1 MMKTKLN
8 EAFPIVAAALG
19 NRLGVRVMVTGQ
31 TARTDGDMIVIP
43 AYDGE
48 DPNYRD
54 VAWGYLAHEAAH
66 IRYTDFGV
74 FKTACTT
81 PIRKAILN
89 ILEDIRI
96 EKRLAESYPGTRFT
110 IEKTVAQLIAEGG
123 YESPSDEA
131 HPAVLLQAY
140 LLFGLRSH
148 VLGQTLLKGMAQNS
162 KDRIQQIVP
171 SSVFDFLETIYT
183 DVEKLKDTQEAL
195 SLTDQIL
202 LMFED
207 ELKQVERESMSD
219 NKPQEKSDTDPSKPD
234 DCLSSDGTSA
244 ESDEGTD
251 SGSNDANGSVE
262 SLAGR
267 TSCLRQLL
275 SADDSDLNDDLFD
288 KIREGLA
295 LGNEEASRMTLPV
308 ADEPPLDPVQGRLLL
323 EKALTE
329 SGKLRASLQGLVQA
343 NRLSKPVTRRSGNRM
358 DANRLNRLGWN
369 DPKVFR
375 RMESRKAPNT
385 VVHILVDRS
394 PSMSALVAHE
404 GKTIGRRIDLA
415 WEATLSLAMALEG
428 IHGVNVG
435 ITAFPGKDG
444 EASSV
449 FSVLP
454 HGFSIRSR
462 VAAFG
467 GDLDGSTPLA
477 EAVWFACAQLVQ
489 QREERKIL
497 LVLTDGIP
505 DDLDAALNI
514 LSRCRYSNIEVTG
527 IGLGIDVNRVFES
540 CVSVQLIRELPT
552 RLNEICKKLLLSV

>member
-140 LLFGLRSH
+140 LLFGLRSE
-148 VLGQTLLKGMAQNS
+148 VLGQTLFKGMADVS
-162 KDRIQQIVP
+162 KERLKAILP
-171 SSVFDFLETIYT
+171 TLVFDVLESVAT
-183 DVEKLKDTQEAL
+183 DVGSLKDTKETLA
-195 SLTDQIL
+195 LTDRIL
-202 LMFED
+202 MMFELEVEQEHQNGAPAPENPND
-207 ELKQVERESMSD
+207 E
-219 NKPQEKSDTDPSKPD
+219 
-234 DCLSSDGTSA
+234 SSDSTSQEGPPLEDREQSSRVDSVETSA
-244 ESDEGTD
+244 DGVNQIEPSYGGASCLKRLLGADESD
-251 SGSNDANGSVE
+251 
-262 SLAGR
+262 
-267 TSCLRQLL
+267 LRG
-275 SADDSDLNDDLFD
+275 DLFET
-288 KIREGLA
+288 IREGLELA
-295 LGNEEASRMTLPV
+295 QNQSSSLTLPV
-308 ADEPPLDPVQGRLLL
+308 ADEPPMDAVKGRLLL
-323 EKALTE
+323 EKALAE
-329 SGKLRASLQGLVQA
+329 SGRLRASLQGLVQA
-343 NRLSKPVTRRSGNRM
+343 NRLSKPVTRRSGHRM
-358 DANRLNRLGWN
+358 DSNRLNRLGWN

-385 VVHILVDRS
+385 AVHILIDRS

-404 GKTIGRRIDLA
+404 GITIGRRIDLA
-415 WEATLSLAMALEG
+415 WEATISLALALEG
-428 IHGVNVG
+428 IHGVNAG
-435 ITAFPGKDG
+435 ITAFPGRDG

-449 FSVLP
+449 YSVLP

-462 VAAFG
+462 VESLG
-467 GDLDGSTPLA
+467 CDLDGSTPLA
-477 EAVWFACAQLVQ
+477 EAIWFAGCQLVQ
-489 QREERKIL
+489 QREERKVA

-505 DDLDAALNI
+505 DDLDETLDI
-514 LSRCRYSNIEVTG
+514 LARCRSSNIEVTG
-527 IGLGIDVNRVFES
+527 IGLGIQVDRVFES
-540 CVSVQLIRELPT
+540 CVSVERIRDLSAQL
-552 RLNEICKKLLLSV
+552 NDVCKKLLVPT

>member
-31 TARTDGDMIVIP
+31 TARTDGEMIVIP
-43 AYDGE
+43 AYDGK

-123 YESPSDEA
+123 YESPSEES

-148 VLGQTLLKGMAQNS
+148 VLGQNLLKGMAQDAR
-162 KDRIQQIVP
+162 DRLQEMVP

-202 LMFED
+202 LMFEN
-207 ELKQVERESMSD
+207 ELMQEEREGLAD
-219 NKPQEKSDTDPSKPD
+219 NKSQQESDTDPSKPD

-251 SGSNDANGSVE
+251 SGSSDANGTVE

-267 TSCLRQLL
+267 TSYLRQLL
-275 SADDSDLNDDLFD
+275 RADESDLNSDLFET
-288 KIREGLA
+288 IRDGLA
-295 LGNEEASRMTLPV
+295 LRNEEAARITLPV
-308 ADEPPLDPVQGRLLL
+308 ADEPPLDLVQGRLLL
-323 EKALTE
+323 EKALAE
-329 SGKLRASLQGLVQA
+329 SGRLRASLQGLVQA
-343 NRLSKPVTRRSGNRM
+343 NRLSKPVTRRSGHRM
-358 DANRLNRLGWN
+358 DSNRLNRLGWN

-385 VVHILVDRS
+385 AVHILIDRS

-404 GKTIGRRIDLA
+404 GITIGRRIDLA
-415 WEATLSLAMALEG
+415 WEATISLALALEG
-428 IHGVNVG
+428 IHGVNAG
-435 ITAFPGKDG
+435 ITAFPGRDG

-449 FSVLP
+449 YSVLP

-462 VAAFG
+462 VESLG
-467 GDLDGSTPLA
+467 CDLDGSTPLA
-477 EAVWFACAQLVQ
+477 EAIWFAGCQLVQ
-489 QREERKIL
+489 QREERKVV

-505 DDLDAALNI
+505 DDLDETLDI
-514 LSRCRYSNIEVTG
+514 LARCRSSNIEVTG
-527 IGLGIDVNRVFES
+527 IGLGIQVDRVFES
-540 CVSVQLIRELPT
+540 CVSVERIRDLSAQLT
-552 RLNEICKKLLLSV
+552 DVCKKLLVPT

>member
-1 MMKTKLN
+1 MKTKLN

-48 DPNYRD
+48 DPKYRD

-96 EKRLAESYPGTRFT
+96 EKRIAKSYPGTRFT
-110 IEKTVAQLIAEGG
+110 IEKTVARLIDEGG
-123 YESPSDEA
+123 YEVPDEAA
-131 HPAVLLQAY
+131 HPASLLQAY

-148 VLGQTLLKGMAQNS
+148 VLGQTLLKGIAQNA

-219 NKPQEKSDTDPSKPD
+219 NKPQEKSDTDPCELD
-234 DCLSSDGTSA
+234 DCLSSDAVSV

-251 SGSNDANGSVE
+251 SGSSDANGTVE

-267 TSCLRQLL
+267 TSYLMQLL
-275 SADDSDLNDDLFD
+275 IADESDLNSDLFET
-288 KIREGLA
+288 IRDGLA
-295 LGNEEASRMTLPV
+295 LRNEEAARITLPV
-308 ADEPPLDPVQGRLLL
+308 ADEPPLDLVQGRLLL
-323 EKALTE
+323 EKALAE
-329 SGKLRASLQGLVQA
+329 SGRLRASLQGLVQA
-343 NRLSKPVTRRSGNRM
+343 NRLSKPVTRRSGHRM
-358 DANRLNRLGWN
+358 DSHRLNRLSWH

-375 RMESRKAPNT
+375 SMESRKAPNT
-385 VVHILVDRS
+385 AVHILIDRS

-404 GKTIGRRIDLA
+404 GITIGRRIDLA
-415 WEATLSLAMALEG
+415 WEATISLALALEG
-428 IHGVNVG
+428 IHGVNAG
-435 ITAFPGKDG
+435 ITAFPGSAGILPAFSYRDT
-444 EASSV
+444 SS
-449 FSVLP
+449 
-454 HGFSIRSR
+454 I
-462 VAAFG
+462 
-467 GDLDGSTPLA
+467 
-477 EAVWFACAQLVQ
+477 
-489 QREERKIL
+489 K
-497 LVLTDGIP
+497 
-505 DDLDAALNI
+505 
-514 LSRCRYSNIEVTG
+514 
-527 IGLGIDVNRVFES
+527 
-540 CVSVQLIRELPT
+540 
-552 RLNEICKKLLLSV
+552 

>member
-1 MMKTKLN
+1 MYQKLN

-19 NRLGVRVMVTGQ
+19 HRLGVRVMVQGQ
-31 TARTDGDMIVIP
+31 TARTDGEMIVIP
-43 AYDGE
+43 AYDGNN
-48 DPNYRD
+48 PHYRD

-74 FKTACTT
+74 FKSACTS
-81 PIRKAILN
+81 PLRKAILN
-89 ILEDIRI
+89 IIEDVRI
-96 EKRLAESYPGTRFT
+96 EKRMAESYPGTRFT
-110 IEKTVAQLIAEGG
+110 IEKTVAQLISEGG
-123 YESPSDEA
+123 YEIPSEVA

-140 LLFGLRSH
+140 LLFGLRSQ
-148 VLGQTLLKGMAQNS
+148 VLGQTLLKGMAEDA
-162 KDRIQQIVP
+162 KDRIRQTVP
-171 SSVFDFLETIYT
+171 SKVFDLLENISM
-183 DVEKLKDTQEAL
+183 DIESVKDTQEAL
-195 SLTDQIL
+195 SMTDRIL

-207 ELKQVERESMSD
+207 ELKQVERDSMA
-219 NKPQEKSDTDPSKPD
+219 NYKRQE
-234 DCLSSDGTSA
+234 
-244 ESDEGTD
+244 ESDEGMD
-251 SGSNDANGSVE
+251 SDSNDANGSVE

-275 SADDSDLNDDLFD
+275 SADDSDLNCDLFET
-288 KIREGLA
+288 IRDGLA
-295 LGNEEASRMTLPV
+295 LGNEEAPRITLPV

-323 EKALTE
+323 EKALAE

-358 DANRLNRLGWN
+358 DSSRMNRLGWN

-375 RMESRKAPNT
+375 RMESHKAPNT
-385 VVHILVDRS
+385 AVHILVDRS

-428 IHGVNVG
+428 IQGVNLG

-449 FSVLP
+449 YSVLP
-454 HGFSIRSR
+454 HGSSVRSR

-477 EAVWFACAQLVQ
+477 EAIWFAGCRLVQ
-489 QREERKIL
+489 QREERKL
-497 LVLTDGIP
+497 LMVLTDGIP
-505 DDLDAALNI
+505 DDLDEALNI
-514 LSRCRYSNIEVTG
+514 LARCRSSGIEVTG
-527 IGLGIDVNRVFES
+527 IGLGIEVDRVFES
-540 CVSVQLIRELPT
+540 NVSVQLIRELPM
-552 RLNEICKKLLLSV
+552 RLNEVCKRLLLAA

>member
-1 MMKTKLN
+1 MYQKLN

-19 NRLGVRVMVTGQ
+19 HRLGVRVMVQGQ
-31 TARTDGDMIVIP
+31 TARTDGEMIVIP
-43 AYDGE
+43 AYDGNN
-48 DPNYRD
+48 PQYRD
-54 VAWGYLAHEAAH
+54 VAWGYLSHEAAH

-74 FKTACTT
+74 FKSAATS
-81 PIRKAILN
+81 PLRKAILN
-89 ILEDIRI
+89 IIEDIRI
-96 EKRLAESYPGTRFT
+96 EKRMAESYPGTRFT
-110 IEKTVAQLIAEGG
+110 IEKTVAQLISEGG
-123 YESPSDEA
+123 YEMPSEVA

-140 LLFGLRSH
+140 LLFGLRSQ
-148 VLGQTLLKGMAQNS
+148 VLGQTLLKGMAQDA

-171 SSVFDFLETIYT
+171 SKVFDLLETISR
-183 DVEKLKDTQEAL
+183 DVDMLKDTQEAL

-207 ELKQVERESMSD
+207 ELEQEERVSMSHI
-219 NKPQEKSDTDPSKPD
+219 NCQEKSDSDPSEPD
-234 DCLSSDGTSA
+234 DCLSSDATSG

-251 SGSNDANGSVE
+251 SGSSDAYGTVE

-267 TSCLRQLL
+267 TSSLRQLL
-275 SADDSDLNDDLFD
+275 SADESELNGDLFET
-288 KIREGLA
+288 IRDELA
-295 LGNEEASRMTLPV
+295 LGNEEAAKITLPV

-323 EKALTE
+323 EKALAE

-343 NRLSKPVTRRSGNRM
+343 NRLSKRVTRRSGNRM
-358 DANRLNRLGWN
+358 DSNRLNRLGWN

-385 VVHILVDRS
+385 AVHILVDRS
-394 PSMSALVAHE
+394 PSMSALVANE

-415 WEATLSLAMALEG
+415 WDATLSLAMALEG
-428 IHGVNVG
+428 IQGVNVG

-449 FSVLP
+449 YVVLP
-454 HGFSIRSR
+454 HGCSVRSR

-477 EAVWFACAQLVQ
+477 EAIWFSGCRLVQ
-489 QREERKIL
+489 QREERKLL

-505 DDLDAALNI
+505 DDLDEALNI
-514 LSRCRYSNIEVTG
+514 LARCRSSCIEVTG
-527 IGLGIDVNRVFES
+527 IGLGIEIDRVFES
-540 CVSVQLIRELPT
+540 CVSVKLISDLPAE
-552 RLNEICKKLLLSV
+552 LNEICKKLLLAA